1 MDSGKFAATPLTDF
15 SSVLLPHFA
24 LDPVSTLA
32 LTPFGLYQCDLTTM
46 FNRQSM
52 TGYGMDGYPG
62 PQGPHHMPPH
72 PMAPPMRREI
82 SYDTSS
88 KDPQMLRSRIFIGN
102 INTSLVTRDDIIK
115 LCSAYGTLL
124 GVTVFKGYAFVQFS
138 NMNEADFAVSIL
150 NGYNWNNSCLDV
162 KLALTGM
169 KTNQSHATA
178 GAKRPIAGP
187 NTNGAP
193 GGGNAPAVPRDNDP
207 SGPKMKKSRVDDS
220 HEKNKKEAK
229 ESLESGQG
237 IGNLYNHG
245 MPDVLICGGCR
256 FVTSSFSEFR
266 DHRASECT
274 LVKPKIAPKEE
285 NKNDKSE

>member
-1 MDSGKFAATPLTDF
+1 MDAKLTTPLTTDL
-15 SSVLLPHFA
+15 SSVLLPQFTA
-24 LDPVSTLA
+24 LDPLSTLTLA
-32 LTPFGLYQCDLTTM
+32 PFGLYQYDLATM
-46 FNRQSM
+46 FRGQSM
-52 TGYGMDGYPG
+52 PGYGQMEGYP
-62 PQGPHHMPPH
+62 PQGPPHMAQH

-169 KTNQSHATA
+169 KTQSHSAAGQKRTIGGAGGPSAT
-178 GAKRPIAGP
+178 G
-187 NTNGAP
+187 NGSV
-193 GGGNAPAVPRDNDP
+193 NAVRDTD
-207 SGPKMKKSRVDDS
+207 STAPKMKKTRVDES
-220 HEKNKKEAK
+220 HEKNRKDAK
-229 ESLESGQG
+229 ESQDQKDAFN
-237 IGNLYNHG
+237 NLYNHG

-256 FVTSSFSEFR
+256 WVTSSFAEFR
-266 DHRASECT
+266 DHRVKECQPPA
-274 LVKPKIAPKEE
+274 KNE
-285 NKNDKSE
+285 KNDKPE

>member
-1 MDSGKFAATPLTDF
+1 MDGKLTSTPSLTDF
-15 SSVLLPHFA
+15 SSVLLPQFA

-32 LTPFGLYQCDLTTM
+32 LTPFGLYQYDLTAM

-52 TGYGMDGYPG
+52 TGYPMEGYP

-169 KTNQSHATA
+169 KTNQSHSTA
-178 GAKRPIAGP
+178 GTKRAIGNAA
-187 NTNGAP
+187 NANGAP
-193 GGGNAPAVPRDNDP
+193 GAGPTSAPSRDNDP

-220 HEKNKKEAK
+220 HEKNKKDAK
-229 ESLESGQG
+229 ESVESGQG

-256 FVTSSFSEFR
+256 FVTSSFAEFR
-266 DHRASECT
+266 DHRATECPP
-274 LVKPKIAPKEE
+274 PKGKKEE
-285 NKNDKSE
+285 KNDKAE